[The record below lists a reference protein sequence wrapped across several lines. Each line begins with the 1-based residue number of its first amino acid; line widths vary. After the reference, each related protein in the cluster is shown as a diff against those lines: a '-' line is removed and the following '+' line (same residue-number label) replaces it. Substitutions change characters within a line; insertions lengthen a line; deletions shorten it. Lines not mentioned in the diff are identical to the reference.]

1 MFVIQGDAERL
12 SVAYTDVPPE
22 RPMLQFLHDGR

>member
-12 SVAYTDVPPE
+12 SMAYIDAPPE
-22 RPMLQFLHDGR
+22 GAVLEFLHDGR